1 MRIGIDFDNTIA
13 GYDRLFATLADERG
27 LFQATPHDPARKVP
41 QNVPQKAPVG
51 KRELRDALRQRPEGE
66 LTWRRLQAE
75 AYGGRM
81 TEAEMLDG
89 VDRFIQGCRQSGL
102 AVSIVSHKT
111 QHANFA
117 SDGTDLRRA
126 ALTWMEDHGF
136 FDRSGLGL
144 HRDDIHFENTRAAK
158 VARIAELGCE
168 WFIDD
173 LVEVFTEPGFPAAVR
188 AVLYDP
194 HGEEGTGSDLLRCR
208 HWDEIGGH
216 VLGPRH

>member
-13 GYDRLFATLADERG
+13 GYDTLFATLAEERG
-27 LFQATPHDPARKVP
+27 LFQNAPHDT
-41 QNVPQKAPVG
+41 PVG
-51 KRELRDALRQRPEGE
+51 KRDLRDALRRRPEGE

-81 TEAEMLDG
+81 TEAELLDG
-89 VDRFIQGCRQSGL
+89 VDRFIQACGQSGV

-126 ALTWMEDHGF
+126 ALTWMEAHGF
-136 FDRSGLGL
+136 FDSAGLNL
-144 HRDDIHFENTRAAK
+144 RRDDVHFENTRAAK
-158 VARIAELGCE
+158 VARIAELGCK

-173 LVEVFTEPGFPAAVR
+173 LEEVFSEPGFPITAK

-194 HGEEGTGSDLLRCR
+194 HGEDSVGSELLRCR

-216 VLGPRH
+216 VLGPQH

>member
-13 GYDRLFATLADERG
+13 GYDGLFATLAEERG
-27 LFQATPHDPARKVP
+27 LFQ
-41 QNVPQKAPVG
+41 QAPVG
-51 KRELRDALRQRPEGE
+51 KRDLRDALRQRPEGE

-81 TEAEMLDG
+81 GDAELQDG
-89 VDRFIQGCRQSGL
+89 VAQFIQLCRQSGV

-111 QHANFA
+111 RHANFA

-126 ALTWMEDHGF
+126 ATNWMAAHGF
-136 FDRSGLGL
+136 FDATGLQL
-144 HRDDIHFENTRAAK
+144 NRDDVHFEDTRAAK
-158 VARIAELGCE
+158 VAKIAQLNCR

-173 LVEVFTEPGFPAAVR
+173 LEEVFAEPGFPSFAR

-194 HGEEGTGSDLLRCR
+194 HGADIAARDGARDGATASSDNLLRCR

-216 VLGPRH
+216 VFGPQQ

>member
-13 GYDRLFATLADERG
+13 GYDALFASLAEERG
-27 LFQATPHDPARKVP
+27 LFQR
-41 QNVPQKAPVG
+41 APTA

-81 TEAEMLDG
+81 AGAELLDG
-89 VDRFIQGCRQSGL
+89 VDRFIQSCRQAGV

-126 ALTWMEDHGF
+126 ATTWMEEHGF
-136 FDRSGLGL
+136 FDAMGL
-144 HRDDIHFENTRAAK
+144 HMNPDDVHFEDTRAAK
-158 VARIAELGCE
+158 VARIAELNCA

-173 LVEVFTEPGFPAAVR
+173 LEEVFAEPGFPKTAR

-194 HGEEGTGSDLLRCR
+194 HASGAAAPDADGTEDLLRCR
-208 HWDEIGGH
+208 HWDEIGGY
-216 VLGPRH
+216 VLGARH